1 MDTERFVGGGE
12 IPMTDLKAYHYF
24 EQNLGPFRNLS
35 SLSHEEAET
44 VTQQI
49 RDQGRNFASQR
60 SADYMTIRRALE
72 HQAYEKFKGKGGTPT
87 NPYPHYLTLGAC
99 EWLSSWYTEPDQ
111 VMILWEDLSAEVV
124 SFTYGDLFP
133 TMRYLDDKPYRK
145 QVYTKDE
152 ILEVI
157 QAYGWP
163 QEWNRQ
169 GDQGPERYIEVQVW
183 DERIIRPYR

>member
-1 MDTERFVGGGE
+1 MEVE
-12 IPMTDLKAYHYF
+12 IRMTDLNAYHYF
-24 EQNLGPFRNLS
+24 EKSLGPFRNLS
-35 SLSHEEAET
+35 SLSNEEAET

-72 HQAYEKFKGKGGTPT
+72 HKAYEQFKGKGGTPT
-87 NPYPHYLTLGAC
+87 NPYPHYMTLGAC

-111 VMILWEDLSAEVV
+111 VIISWEDLSAEVV

-133 TMRYLDDKPYRK
+133 TMRYSDDKPYRK
-145 QVYTKDE
+145 QIYTKDE
-152 ILEVI
+152 ILEII

-163 QEWNRQ
+163 QEWNRL

-183 DERIIRPYR
+183 DERVIRTYR